1 MTKINQRVAVVCK
14 GYRNIKLYAQLN
26 HKEGIEQAQQLSSL
40 ELLPPS
46 LREELPALP
55 RLHFPDMLNL
65 LRFQVSLSNIY
76 I

>member
-1 MTKINQRVAVVCK
+1 MTKINQRDAEVWK
-14 GYRNIKLYAQLN
+14 GYRNIKLYAQLI
-26 HKEGIEQAQQLSSL
+26 HKEGIEQAQQLHSL
-40 ELLPPS
+40 DRLPPP
-46 LREELPALP
+46 LQFLPALP